1 MALSLAGFG
10 LVLLLAFFGI
20 PLGITLLLVGI
31 GGFAM
36 VRGGLFEIDSL
47 VAGLSMAGQQ
57 VLDLSTNY
65 GLSVLP
71 LFVLMGTFI
80 HRAQLSEE
88 LYAAT
93 YAFLGHR
100 RGGLAMATI
109 AACAGFSAVSG
120 SSLATAATMS
130 KVAMPPMRRFRY
142 SDSLAAGTIAAGGT
156 LGILIPPSVPMVI
169 YGILTETDIG
179 KLFIA
184 GVLPGILLVLLYFGS
199 IAVTVRLRPEAGPPG
214 ARVGWRERRRA
225 LAKVWGV
232 VVLFVLVLGGIYL
245 GVFTPTEAAAIGAAG
260 AMLFAWGRRKLGFRA
275 LTASLIDAGRTTA
288 MIFLVGFG
296 ALVFSNFINLAGLPE
311 AMIDFITSLD
321 VPPIGV
327 VIAICVI
334 YVVLGCV
341 FDSLA
346 MLLLTVPIFYPIVE
360 ALGVDGIWFGIVVI
374 IVVEIG
380 LITPPIGMNV
390 FMVKTV
396 LRDVDIWT
404 VFNGIWPFLF
414 ATLVGLAAICAFP
427 QIALLL
433 PDLML
438 SLR

>member
-1 MALSLAGFG
+1 MTLSLVGFG
-10 LVLLLAFFGI
+10 VVLLLAFCGI
-20 PLGITLLLVGI
+20 PLGVSLLLVGVV
-31 GGFAM
+31 GFAAA
-36 VRGGLFEIDSL
+36 RGGMFEIDSL

-88 LYAAT
+88 LYDAT
-93 YAFLGHR
+93 NAFLGHF
-100 RGGLAMATI
+100 RGGLAMATVG
-109 AACAGFSAVSG
+109 ACAGFAAVSG

-142 SDSLAAGTIAAGGT
+142 ADSLAAGTIAAGGT

-179 KLFIA
+179 KLFVA
-184 GVLPGILLVLLYFGS
+184 GVVPGVLLTVLYFGA
-199 IAVTVRLRPEAGPPG
+199 IALAVRVRPEMGPPG
-214 ARVGWRERRRA
+214 DRLDWRRRLRA
-225 LAKVWGV
+225 LSRVWGV
-232 VVLFVLVLGGIYL
+232 MVLFVLVLGGIYL

-260 AMLFAWGRRKLGFRA
+260 AMLFAWGRRKLGFEA
-275 LTASLIDAGRTTA
+275 LAGALVDAARTTA

-311 AMIDFITSLD
+311 AMIEFISALD
-321 VPPIGV
+321 VPPLGV
-327 VIAICVI
+327 VVAMCVI
-334 YVVLGCV
+334 YVLLGCV

-346 MLLLTVPIFYPIVE
+346 MLLLTVPVFFPIVDQ
-360 ALGVDGIWFGIVVI
+360 LGVDPIWFGIVVI
-374 IVVEIG
+374 VVVEIG

-396 LRDVDIWT
+396 LRDVGIWT
-404 VFNGIWPFLF
+404 IFNGVWPFLA
-414 ATLVGLAAICAFP
+414 ATLLGLALICAWP
-427 QIALLL
+427 EIALFL
-433 PDLML
+433 PGLML
-438 SLR
+438 DLG

>member
-20 PLGITLLLVGI
+20 PLGIVLLLVGI
-31 GGFAM
+31 GGFAL
-36 VRGGLFEIDSL
+36 VRGGLFEIDSWI
-47 VAGLSMAGQQ
+47 AGLSMAGQQ
-57 VLDLSTNY
+57 VLDFSTNY

-88 LYAAT
+88 LYEAT
-93 YAFLGHR
+93 HAFLGHR
-100 RGGLAMATI
+100 RGGLAMATV
-109 AACAGFSAVSG
+109 AACAGFAAVSG

-130 KVAMPPMRRFRY
+130 KVAMPPMRRYRY
-142 SDSLAAGTIAAGGT
+142 ADSLAAGTIAAGGT

-184 GVLPGILLVLLYFGS
+184 GILPGILLVVLYFGS
-199 IAVTVRLRPEAGPPG
+199 ISIAVRLKPEMGPPSE
-214 ARVGWRERRRA
+214 RVDWAGRWRA
-225 LAKVWGV
+225 LARVWGV

-260 AMLFAWGRRKLGFRA
+260 AMLFAFGRGGLGFQA
-275 LTASLIDAGRTTA
+275 LAASLVDAGRTTA

-311 AMIDFITSLD
+311 AMIDFIASLD
-321 VPPIGV
+321 VSPLGV
-327 VIAICVI
+327 VIAMCVI

-346 MLLLTVPIFYPIVE
+346 MLLLTVPIFYPVVE
-360 ALGVDGIWFGIVVI
+360 PLGVDGIWFGIVVI
-374 IVVEIG
+374 VVVEIG

-404 VFNGIWPFLF
+404 VFRGVWPFLA
-414 ATLVGLAAICAFP
+414 ATLVGLALICAFP
-427 QIALLL
+427 EIALFL
-433 PDLML
+433 PDLMPDPG
-438 SLR
+438 

>member
-1 MALSLAGFG
+1 MALSLAGFA

-31 GGFAM
+31 GGFA
-36 VRGGLFEIDSL
+36 VARGGLFEFDSL
-47 VAGLSMAGQQ
+47 NAGLSMAGQQ

-71 LFVLMGTFI
+71 LFVLMGAFI

-88 LYAAT
+88 LYDAT
-93 YAFLGHR
+93 HAFLGHR
-100 RGGLAMATI
+100 KGGLAMATI
-109 AACAGFSAVSG
+109 AACGGFAAVSG

-130 KVAMPPMRRFRY
+130 KVAMPPMRRFNY

-184 GVLPGILLVLLYFGS
+184 GIAPGILLVLLYFGS
-199 IAVTVRLRPEAGPPG
+199 IAVAVRRRPEMGPPG
-214 ARVGWRERRRA
+214 PRSNWRERGRA
-225 LAKVWGV
+225 LSKVWGV
-232 VVLFVLVLGGIYL
+232 VALFVLVLGGIYL

-260 AMLFAWGRRKLGFRA
+260 AMLFAWARGKLGFRA
-275 LTASLIDAGRTTA
+275 LVDSLVDAGRTTA

-311 AMIDFITSLD
+311 AMIEFITSLD

-334 YVVLGCV
+334 YVLLGCV

-360 ALGVDGIWFGIVVI
+360 PLGIDGIWFGIVVI
-374 IVVEIG
+374 IVVEVG

-396 LRDVDIWT
+396 LGDVDVWT
-404 VFNGIWPFLF
+404 VFNGVWPFLC
-414 ATLVGLAAICAFP
+414 ATLVGLALICAFP
-427 QIALLL
+427 QIALFL
-433 PDLML
+433 PDLMP